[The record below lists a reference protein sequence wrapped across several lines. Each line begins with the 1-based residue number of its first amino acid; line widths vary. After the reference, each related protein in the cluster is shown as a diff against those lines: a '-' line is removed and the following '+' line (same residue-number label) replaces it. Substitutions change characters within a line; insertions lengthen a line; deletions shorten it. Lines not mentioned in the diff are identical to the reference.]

1 MKAAWIVLLGFLLAG
16 CGSKQAPGTAES
28 SPPKNG
34 GEEAHPEKYIEIADV
49 VELSVDAQRRA
60 GIEVAPVRSSNVQT
74 QLRVTGTVEPTDSRL
89 AEIRPLARGRVL
101 QVLVKVGD
109 RVSADQVLARF
120 DNIEASEL
128 FSQLDSAL
136 AELQRLRIQQGNS
149 AKQAERSRSLVNIG
163 AVPAKDAETAESGAR
178 SAEEAIRAQQ
188 AVIAGIETR
197 AKRFG
202 VTTLEDSGNAAIR
215 APYSGVV
222 TKVDTAAGAVVDSAT
237 VLLTLADL
245 GRVYVEGQVFE
256 RDLGKVRVG
265 QPARITV
272 DAYPNET
279 FVGRVTTIRDVLD
292 PQTRTVGVRCEVDN
306 RSGRLKLEMFA
317 TLTIPTSESHM
328 ALSVPADA
336 VQTINRR
343 QVVFVRQG
351 DLHFEAREVEASG
364 QGSDVEILA
373 GLKDG
378 EPVVTKGAF
387 QLKSA
392 FLARQ
397 LEAEHEHDR

>member
-1 MKAAWIVLLGFLLAG
+1 MKAAWIVFFGLFAVG
-16 CGSKQAPGTAES
+16 CGSKQES
-28 SPPKNG
+28 TTPKPVAQGG
-34 GEEAHPEKYIEIADV
+34 GEEPHPDKYIEVADV
-49 VELSVDAQRRA
+49 VELSLEAQRRA
-60 GIEVAPVRSSNVQT
+60 GIEVEPVRTSNVQT
-74 QLRVTGTVEPTDSRL
+74 QIRMTGAVEPVDSRL

-101 QVLVKVGD
+101 LVLVKVGD
-109 RVSADQVLARF
+109 RVAVDQVLVRF

-128 FSQLDSAL
+128 FSQLDSAR
-136 AELQRLRIQQGNS
+136 AELQRLRIQQGNA

-163 AVPAKDAETAESGAR
+163 AVPAKEAETAEADAQA
-178 SAEEAIRAQQ
+178 AEEAVRAQQ
-188 AVIAGIETR
+188 GVITGIETR

-202 VTTLEDSGNAAIR
+202 VATQEESASAAIR
-215 APYSGVV
+215 APYAGIV
-222 TKVDTAAGAVVDSAT
+222 TKVNAAPGAVVDSAT

-245 GRVYVEGQVFE
+245 SQVYVEGQVFE

-279 FVGRVTTIRDVLD
+279 FAGRVTAIRDVLD
-292 PQTRTVGVRCEVDN
+292 PQTRTAGVRCEVEN

-317 TLTIPTSESHM
+317 TLTIPTSESHR

-336 VQTINRR
+336 VQAINRR

-351 DLHFEAREVEASG
+351 DLHFEAREVQVSG
-364 QGSDVEILA
+364 QGPEIEILA

-392 FLARQ
+392 FIARQ